1 MFECHSYRAKTRS
14 LCTQEIVS
22 RQPFLT
28 DFMSWVRTIRKEFD
42 RQGLGSREGIQIVAG
57 ERGRLHLRV
66 LSEHKISGS
75 QGRRWAP
82 CGNKL
87 KRVTTH
93 VHPTWHAYVD
103 ASSEGGSDMPGGI
116 GGVLILL
123 DFGPVSFSAS
133 RWNSSKQ

>member
-28 DFMSWVRTIRKEFD
+28 DFMSWARTIRKEFD

-66 LSEHKISGS
+66 LSERIISGKK
-75 QGRRWAP
+75 A
-82 CGNKL
+82 
-87 KRVTTH
+87 
-93 VHPTWHAYVD
+93 VD
-103 ASSEGGSDMPGGI
+103 ASLEQAPKGSKM
-116 GGVLILL
+116 
-123 DFGPVSFSAS
+123 GPLAEISLSGS
-133 RWNSSKQ
+133 RHMFIQLGTPMWMQVPKVEVTCLAE